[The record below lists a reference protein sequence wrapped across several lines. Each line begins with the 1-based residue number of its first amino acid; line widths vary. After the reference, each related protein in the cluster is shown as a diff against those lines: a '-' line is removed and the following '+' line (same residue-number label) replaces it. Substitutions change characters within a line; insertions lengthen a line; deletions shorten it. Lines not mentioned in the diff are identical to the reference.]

1 MTAEETFDALF
12 SAIGWGFSLAFLV
25 FFIVGGMLAIFE
37 FVRRMLG
44 F

>member
-1 MTAEETFDALF
+1 MTGEAIFDVLF

-25 FFIVGGMLAIFE
+25 FFAVAGFLAIFE